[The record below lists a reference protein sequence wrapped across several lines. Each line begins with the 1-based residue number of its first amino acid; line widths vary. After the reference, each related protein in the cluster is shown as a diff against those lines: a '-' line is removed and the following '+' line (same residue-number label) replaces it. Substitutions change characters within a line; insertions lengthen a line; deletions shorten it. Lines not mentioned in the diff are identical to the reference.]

1 MSQRIMG
8 IIPDE
13 LEEGV
18 QALYDEGY
26 TQAEIVREGTRLLI
40 QKKKWERILLEQGDK
55 LLMEQEGKACVQ

>member
-40 QKKKWERILLEQGDK
+40 QKKKWERILLEQDEREVLKRREAG
-55 LLMEQEGKACVQ
+55 LA

>member
-1 MSQRIMG
+1 MG

-18 QALYDEGY
+18 QGLYDEGY

-40 QKKKWERILLEQGDK
+40 QKKKWERILLEQDEREVLERREAG
-55 LLMEQEGKACVQ
+55 LA

>member
-18 QALYDEGY
+18 QGLYDEGY

-40 QKKKWERILLEQGDK
+40 QKKKWERILLEQDEREVLERREAG
-55 LLMEQEGKACVQ
+55 LA

>member
-1 MSQRIMG
+1 MSKRIMG

-18 QALYDEGY
+18 QGLYDEGY

-40 QKKKWERILLEQGDK
+40 QKKKWERILLEQDEREVLERREAG
-55 LLMEQEGKACVQ
+55 LA